1 MARLYL
7 CHIDTYFDVE
17 PNMNILQI
25 DSSVLGD
32 HSVSRTLTAKVV
44 ADLVA
49 QHPDATVTVRDL
61 DQDSPAHLSG
71 ALLPV
76 LGGPK
81 DGLNDVQQAE
91 LERTETWLKEFLEAD
106 VLVVGVPQYNFSI
119 PSQLKAWIDRIAQAG
134 RTFRY
139 TESGPVGLAGGKRV
153 IVVSSRG
160 GLRQDA
166 SALDLHEVTVDT
178 VFRFLGITDITY
190 VRAHGLAMGPE
201 SREAGLTAANR
212 AVAALNDGAALAA

>member
-1 MARLYL
+1 
-7 CHIDTYFDVE
+7 
-17 PNMNILQI
+17 MNILQI

-32 HSVSRTLTAKVV
+32 NSVSRNLTAAIV

-49 QHPDATVTVRDL
+49 KNPSARVTVRDL
-61 DQDSPAHLSG
+61 DREAPAHLG
-71 ALLPV
+71 NHLLPV

-81 DGLNDVQQAE
+81 DGLNAAQQAE
-91 LERTETWLKEFLEAD
+91 LDITEAYLAEFLAAD
-106 VLVVGVPQYNFSI
+106 VLVIGVPQYNFGI

-139 TESGPVGLAGGKRV
+139 TENGPEGLAKGKKV

-160 GLRQDA
+160 GVRQDGA
-166 SALDLHEVTVDT
+166 ALDLHEVTVD
-178 VFRFLGITDITY
+178 VVLRFLGITDISF

-201 SREAGLTAANR
+201 AREAGLTTAKTEI
-212 AVAALNDGAALAA
+212 AALNDALRAAA

>member
-1 MARLYL
+1 
-7 CHIDTYFDVE
+7 
-17 PNMNILQI
+17 MNILQI

-32 HSVSRTLTAKVV
+32 NSVSRNLTAAIV

-49 QHPDATVTVRDL
+49 KNPSAKVTVRDL
-61 DQDSPAHLSG
+61 DREAPAHLG
-71 ALLPV
+71 NHLLPV

-81 DGLNDVQQAE
+81 DGLNAAQQAE
-91 LERTETWLKEFLEAD
+91 LDITEAYLAEFLAAD
-106 VLVVGVPQYNFSI
+106 VLVIGVPQYNFGI

-139 TESGPVGLAGGKRV
+139 TENGPEGLAKGKKV

-160 GLRQDA
+160 GVRQDGA
-166 SALDLHEVTVDT
+166 ALDLHEVTVD
-178 VFRFLGITDITY
+178 VVLRFLGITDISF

-201 SREAGLTAANR
+201 AREAGLTTAKTEI
-212 AVAALNDGAALAA
+212 AALNDALRAAA

>member
-1 MARLYL
+1 
-7 CHIDTYFDVE
+7 
-17 PNMNILQI
+17 MNILQI

-32 HSVSRTLTAKVV
+32 NSVSRNLTASVV

-49 QHPDATVTVRDL
+49 KNPQANLTVRDL
-61 DQDSPAHLSG
+61 DRESPAHLG
-71 ALLPV
+71 NHLLPV

-81 DGLNDVQQAE
+81 DGLNATQQAE
-91 LERTETWLKEFLEAD
+91 LDITEAYLAEFLAAD
-106 VLVVGVPQYNFSI
+106 VLVIGAPQYNFGI

-139 TESGPVGLAGGKRV
+139 TENGPEGLAKGKKA

-160 GLRQDA
+160 GVRQDGA
-166 SALDLHEVTVDT
+166 ALDLHEVTVD
-178 VFRFLGITDITY
+178 VVLRFLGITDITY

-201 SREAGLTAANR
+201 AREAGLTTAKTEIS
-212 AVAALNDGAALAA
+212 ALNDALRAAA

>member
-1 MARLYL
+1 
-7 CHIDTYFDVE
+7 
-17 PNMNILQI
+17 MNILQI

-32 HSVSRTLTAKVV
+32 NSVSRNLTASVV

-49 QHPDATVTVRDL
+49 KNPQANVTVRDL
-61 DQDSPAHLSG
+61 DRESPAHLG
-71 ALLPV
+71 NHLLPV

-81 DGLNDVQQAE
+81 DGLNATQQAE
-91 LERTETWLKEFLEAD
+91 LDITEAYLAEFLAAD
-106 VLVVGVPQYNFSI
+106 VLVIGAPQYNFGI

-139 TESGPVGLAGGKRV
+139 TENGPEGLAKGKKA

-160 GLRQDA
+160 GVRQDGA
-166 SALDLHEVTVDT
+166 ALDLHEVTVD
-178 VFRFLGITDITY
+178 VVLRFLGITDITY

-201 SREAGLTAANR
+201 AREAGLTTAKTEI
-212 AVAALNDGAALAA
+212 AALNDALRAAA